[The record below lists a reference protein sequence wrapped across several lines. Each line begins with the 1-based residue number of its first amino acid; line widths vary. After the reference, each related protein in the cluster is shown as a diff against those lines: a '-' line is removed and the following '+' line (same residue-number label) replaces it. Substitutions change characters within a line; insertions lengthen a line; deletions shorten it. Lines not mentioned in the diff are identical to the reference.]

1 MSSNGNRNKHSTRHS
16 LVACFFLLLLAS
28 SLLGIS
34 PAQPQGVQ
42 AALETPTAQPQGVQA
57 APDTPPAFSA
67 TFAKLGYANRT
78 LESPHSTTEYSL
90 RLPEGWKLRAGSFVE
105 LDYSYTYTRVYTR
118 VGALETEA
126 IPSLFGEIIIT
137 VDGQTPQVSPIK
149 EATLEHSLRVELP
162 LATFNDPALRTHN
175 IKVTLDESPLCSVPH
190 KASLTIHSGSMFS
203 LNYDQLSIVTDL
215 ALYPRPFYQGA
226 FEPDQIRFVL
236 PAQLTETD
244 LNGAVV
250 VATKLG
256 NLAPRMVISGTT
268 DQELLGRLDVRDAIS
283 HEHLIVIG
291 KPETNEVILRLNDL
305 GALSLPLRERQ
316 LSLSSEGPV
325 TVVSGDSLTYT
336 LTLTNTTQKAASDLV
351 LVDTLPSGS
360 QMESCSPTCSK
371 TSEEEIKWAIPP
383 LAADEA
389 ASFTLVLRASEAA
402 PSSVLENTV
411 TLFDAASDLLN
422 MSTLTTTL
430 SSTLSSAN
438 HSSFSPSR
446 YLFMQG
452 TRAVAENDGVV
463 QELVSPWDQT
473 RAILVITGLSDQ
485 AVSRASRAMGLDNY
499 FPGMQGPWALV
510 RDVRPL
516 SDLQPKSPITDTT
529 FADLG
534 YEDSVLR
541 GYFEETS
548 YSVNIP
554 LDWSLTEEA
563 YLDLR
568 FSHSARLLNSA
579 SSVNVLFNDK
589 PIAAAP
595 LTDENALNG
604 RLKIKLPASQA
615 RPRASNR
622 ITIQAE
628 LRPLDACA
636 DTDLWLSISN
646 ASLLHLD
653 HQVQNVRALD
663 LGFYPR
669 PFNQR
674 PDLTDVMF
682 ALPAEPMVA
691 EWEDA
696 LRLAAALGTASNG
709 SAFAPPVVL
718 GNNWTKETLEDYHFI
733 AIGRPSRNSLLQ
745 QVNAQ
750 LPQPFLIHSDS
761 IEQKIDQ
768 ATLRLAP
775 DVSLGYIQLI
785 VSPWNKARALLAIT
799 GTTDKGAREAMDILL
814 YQPGQLKGNLA
825 LVRDNQ
831 VKTIDTRGLTRAGV
845 AAALATAVPQMTP
858 APNVSSVSTPL
869 SPGLTPSA
877 PAPRISGA
885 PGRPAWLVPL
895 VGATGLVTLVI
906 LFIAFWQARRGRL

>member
-1 MSSNGNRNKHSTRHS
+1 MLIEIIRRP
-16 LVACFFLLLLAS
+16 LLF
-28 SLLGIS
+28 
-34 PAQPQGVQ
+34 
-42 AALETPTAQPQGVQA
+42 
-57 APDTPPAFSA
+57 DTIFPPHRS
-67 TFAKLGYANRT
+67 
-78 LESPHSTTEYSL
+78 SL
-90 RLPEGWKLRAGSFVE
+90 RLPDGWKLRAGSFFE
-105 LDYSYTYTRVYTR
+105 LDYSYTYTRV
-118 VGALETEA
+118 GALETKTV
-126 IPSLFGEIIIT
+126 PSLFGEIIIT
-137 VDGQTPQVSPIK
+137 VDGQTPQAFPIK
-149 EATLEHSLRVELP
+149 EATLEHSRLRVELP
-162 LATFNDPALRTHN
+162 LATFNDPTRRTHN
-175 IKVTLDESPLCSVPH
+175 IKVTLDASPLCSVPH
-190 KASLTIHSGSMFS
+190 RGRLTVHSASSFS

-226 FEPDQIRFVL
+226 FEPDQVRFVL
-236 PAQLTETD
+236 PTQLTETD
-244 LNGAVV
+244 LNGAVA

-256 NLAPRMVISGTT
+256 DLANRMVISGTT
-268 DQELLGRLDVRDAIS
+268 DQELLARLDVQDAIS

-291 KPETNEVILRLNDL
+291 RPETNGVILRLNNL
-305 GALSLPLRERQ
+305 GALPLPLRERQ

-371 TSEEEIKWAIPP
+371 TTGEEIKWAVPP

-389 ASFTLVLRASEAA
+389 SSFTLVLRASEAA

-411 TLFDAASDLLN
+411 TLFDASSNLLN
-422 MSTLTTTL
+422 TSTLTTTINSTP
-430 SSTLSSAN
+430 SSEN
-438 HSSFSPSR
+438 HSSFFQSR

-452 TRAVAENDGVV
+452 TQAVPENDGVV

-473 RAILVITGLSDQ
+473 RAILVITGLNDQ
-485 AVSRASRAMGLDNY
+485 AVSKASRAMGLENY

-516 SDLQPKSPITDTT
+516 SDLQLKSPITDTT

-534 YEDSVLR
+534 YGDSVLR
-541 GYFEETS
+541 GYSEAAS
-548 YSVNIP
+548 YSLNIP
-554 LDWSLTEEA
+554 IGWSLTEEA

-568 FSHSARLLNSA
+568 FSHSAQLFSSA

-589 PIAAAP
+589 PIAAMP

-615 RPRASNR
+615 RPGASNR
-622 ITIQAE
+622 ISIQAE
-628 LRPLDACA
+628 LRPVDACTNP
-636 DTDLWLSISN
+636 DMWLFISS
-646 ASLLHLD
+646 ASQLHLD
-653 HQVQNVRALD
+653 HKVQNVRVLS
-663 LGFYPR
+663 LGFYPH

-696 LRLAAALGTASNG
+696 LRLAAALGATSNG

-718 GNNWTKETLEDYHFI
+718 GNNWTKKKLEDYHFI

-750 LPQPFLIHSDS
+750 LPQPFLIYSDS

-768 ATLRLAP
+768 VTLRLAP

-785 VSPWNKARALLAIT
+785 VSPWNEARALLAIT
-799 GTTDKGAREAMDILL
+799 GTTDKGVREAMDILL

-825 LVRDNQ
+825 LMRNNQ
-831 VKTIDTRGLTRAGV
+831 VKTIDTRGLTQAGV

-869 SPGLTPSA
+869 SPGLTPST
-877 PAPRISGA
+877 PASPISGA
-885 PGRPAWLVPL
+885 PGRPTWLVPL
-895 VGATGLVTLVI
+895 VGATGLVILAI

>member
-1 MSSNGNRNKHSTRHS
+1 MSTNGNRNKYSTRHS
-16 LVACFFLLLLAS
+16 LVACFFLLLLVS

-42 AALETPTAQPQGVQA
+42 AALETP
-57 APDTPPAFSA
+57 PAFSVTLA
-67 TFAKLGYANRT
+67 RLGYDDT
-78 LESPHSTTEYSL
+78 VLESPHATTEYSL
-90 RLPEGWKLRAGSFVE
+90 RLPEGWKLRAGSFIE
-105 LDYSYTYTRVYTR
+105 LDYSYTYTRV
-118 VGALETEA
+118 GALETRA

-137 VDGQTPQVSPIK
+137 IDGQTPQVFPIK
-149 EATLEHSLRVELP
+149 EATLEHSRLRVELP
-162 LATFNDPALRTHN
+162 LTTFNDPARRTHN
-175 IKVTLDESPLCSVPH
+175 IKVTLDASLLCSVPH
-190 KASLTIHSGSMFS
+190 RALLTVYSASLFS
-203 LNYDQLSIVTDL
+203 LNYDQLPIVADL
-215 ALYPRPFYQGA
+215 ALYPRPFYQRA

-244 LNGAVV
+244 LNGAVA

-256 NLAPRMVISGTT
+256 DLAYRMVISGTT
-268 DQELLGRLDVRDAIS
+268 DQELLERLDVRDSIS
-283 HEHLIVIG
+283 HEHLVVIG
-291 KPETNEVILRLNDL
+291 RPETNGVILRLNNL
-305 GALSLPLRERQ
+305 GALPLPLRERQ

-325 TVVSGDSLTYT
+325 TAVSGDSLTYT
-336 LTLTNTTQKAASDLV
+336 LTLTNTTQTAVSDLV

-371 TSEEEIKWAIPP
+371 TTGEEIKWAVPP

-389 ASFTLVLRASEAA
+389 SSFTLVLRASEAA
-402 PSSVLENTV
+402 SSSVLENTV
-411 TLFDAASDLLN
+411 TLFDASSSLLN
-422 MSTLTTTL
+422 TSTLTATI
-430 SSTLSSAN
+430 SSMPSSEN
-438 HSSFSPSR
+438 HSSLSQSR

-452 TRAVAENDGVV
+452 AQAVPENDGVV
-463 QELVSPWDQT
+463 QELISPWDQT
-473 RAILVITGLSDQ
+473 RVLLVITGLSDQ
-485 AVSRASRAMGLDNY
+485 AVSKASRAMGLENY

-516 SDLQPKSPITDTT
+516 SDLQQESPITDTT

-541 GYFEETS
+541 GYFAETS
-548 YSVNIP
+548 YYLNIP
-554 LDWSLTEEA
+554 IGWSLTEEA

-568 FSHSARLLNSA
+568 FSHSAPLQSA
-579 SSVNVLFNDK
+579 SSVNVRFNDK
-589 PIAAAP
+589 PIAAVP
-595 LTDENALNG
+595 LTGENALNG
-604 RLKIKLPASQA
+604 RLKVKLPASQA
-615 RPRASNR
+615 RPGASNR
-622 ITIQAE
+622 ISIQAE
-628 LRPLDACA
+628 LRPLDAC
-636 DTDLWLSISN
+636 TDPDMWLSVSS

-653 HQVQNVRALD
+653 HKVQNVRV
-663 LGFYPR
+663 LGLRFYPH

-691 EWEDA
+691 EWENA

-718 GNNWTKETLEDYHFI
+718 GNNWTKKKLEDYHFI

-750 LPQPFLIHSDS
+750 LPQPFLLHSDS

-768 ATLRLAP
+768 VTLRLAP

-785 VSPWNKARALLAIT
+785 VSPWNEARALLAIT
-799 GTTDKGAREAMDILL
+799 GTTDKGAKEAMDILL
-814 YQPGQLKGNLA
+814 YQPWELEGNLA
-825 LVRDNQ
+825 LVRNNQ
-831 VKTIDTRGLTRAGV
+831 IKTIDTRGLTKAGV

-877 PAPRISGA
+877 PASPISGA

-895 VGATGLVTLVI
+895 VGATGLVILVI